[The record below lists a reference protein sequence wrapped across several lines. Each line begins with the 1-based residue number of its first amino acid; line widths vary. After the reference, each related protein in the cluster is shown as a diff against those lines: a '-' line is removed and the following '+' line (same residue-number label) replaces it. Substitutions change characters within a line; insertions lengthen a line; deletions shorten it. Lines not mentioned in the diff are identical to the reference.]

1 MLTSF
6 RCAEPTCA
14 YAACPVSTIGDSLHC
29 STGHARSLTAVAPRG
44 SAAPGAARHGRPGA
58 PKARGP
64 TAGRHQDHP
73 PSLWGRRP
81 GLAGAAP
88 SAFVQ
93 RPRQQAT
100 LLLPPRSAAPT
111 PLPGCPLTSTPRLHQ
126 TRTRRNP
133 DLPNRA
139 IRAGRRTSRAPV
151 WERERVSVESK
162 GCYSVALK
170 VVLRVCQG
178 CSNRGSIC
186 STRCET

>member
-1 MLTSF
+1 MCVCSLPRKHFGGLTALQHWM
-6 RCAEPTCA
+6 RT
-14 YAACPVSTIGDSLHC
+14 
-29 STGHARSLTAVAPRG
+29 RSLTAVAPRG
-44 SAAPGAARHGRPGA
+44 STAPGAARHGPPGA

-64 TAGRHQDHP
+64 TAGRHKDDP

-81 GLAGAAP
+81 GLAGAVP

-93 RPRQQAT
+93 RPRQQVT
-100 LLLPPRSAAPT
+100 LLAKLPPRSAVPT

-126 TRTRRNP
+126 TRPHRSP

-139 IRAGRRTSRAPV
+139 IRAGRRTSRALA
-151 WERERVSVESK
+151 WEFSRERVSVESK

-170 VVLRVCQG
+170 VVPRVCLS